1 MARTRTFETAAAVA
15 AAREVFWRRGY
26 AETSVPDL
34 EAATGLA
41 RSSLYAAFGS
51 KRGLFDAAV
60 ASYLEEVV
68 RPRIAALGDDG
79 EDAVAPDALDGYL
92 GGLRDAVAAGADDV
106 RLGCLLVNTAGAD
119 LVHDEGVRAVI
130 AGYHRELR
138 GAVVRGLAAA
148 RPELDDAA
156 RSALAVEIAGLVVS
170 SMVLARVD
178 RDAAVELLE
187 SARGRVA
194 A

>member
-1 MARTRTFETAAAVA
+1 MARTRSFDPAAAVA
-15 AAREVFWRRGY
+15 AAREVFWRQGY
-26 AETSVPDL
+26 ADTSVPDL
-34 EAATGLA
+34 ETATGLA

-60 ASYLEEVV
+60 ASYLAEVV
-68 RPRIAALGDDG
+68 RPRIAGLLADD
-79 EDAVAPDALDGYL
+79 VAPDALDGYL
-92 GGLRDAVAAGADDV
+92 AGLRDAVAAGADDV

-119 LVHDEGVRAVI
+119 LVHDDEVRAVI

-148 RPELDDAA
+148 RPDLDATEG
-156 RSALAVEIAGLVVS
+156 SSLAMEIAGLVVS
-170 SMVLARVD
+170 SMLMARVD

-187 SARGRVA
+187 LARGRASGV
-194 A
+194 